1 MQCSVLCPLE
11 LRLSTPAACAAAP
24 APALSVC
31 PTLTRESVF
40 CPPPAGIQILRYQQ
54 KQAYI
59 AHNDFFVLGTSQDF
73 NWDPVER
80 THDAPMSLCN
90 YFPAPYVH
98 AD

>member
-1 MQCSVLCPLE
+1 M
-11 LRLSTPAACAAAP
+11 
-24 APALSVC
+24 
-31 PTLTRESVF
+31 
-40 CPPPAGIQILRYQQ
+40 RYQQ